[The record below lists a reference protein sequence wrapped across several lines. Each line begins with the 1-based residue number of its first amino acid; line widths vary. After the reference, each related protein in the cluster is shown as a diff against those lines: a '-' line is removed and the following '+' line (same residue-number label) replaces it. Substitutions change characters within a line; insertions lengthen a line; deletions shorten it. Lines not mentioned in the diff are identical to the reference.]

1 MMRHPKSIKWIFLK
15 LCSKKIKNK
24 KNKSYVQNRVGGNQE
39 MMEPLLRRDD
49 VILIYH
55 REKADLI
62 NSRLV
67 LFSAFLLEQTMIGN
81 LHF

>member
-1 MMRHPKSIKWIFLK
+1 
-15 LCSKKIKNK
+15 
-24 KNKSYVQNRVGGNQE
+24 

-62 NSRLV
+62 NSCLV